1 MDRREFFKYTGIAA
15 AGLMLSDIVIGAVQS
30 DKRRKDAGK
39 SSGYFT
45 LLQLASATDNI
56 GNSYVLQTR
65 KGSVIV
71 MDGGLKTDSRKLMK
85 VLKEKGSRVTAWFL
99 SHPHG
104 DHIGA
109 LNEILKNREEL
120 QIDTIY
126 HSRFPEDLIKREGG
140 GALVHEFYERL
151 AAHKDTVVEDI
162 QETGR
167 IIDID
172 GVKFMILGVTN
183 PEITV
188 NPYNN
193 SSMIIRVWDAAKSV
207 VFLGDAGKECG
218 DKVLAAYPELL
229 DCDYLQMAH
238 HGQSGCDE
246 HFYKSVSFRACLW
259 PTPSW
264 VWDPSLRPDLTFL
277 TTVDTRRWMDEKG
290 ITEHYVSCLVG
301 DCLIY

>member
-140 GALVHEFYERL
+140 SALVHEFYERL
-151 AAHKDTVVEDI
+151 AVLKDTVVEDI

-188 NPYNN
+188 NPYN
-193 SSMIIRVWDAAKSV
+193 
-207 VFLGDAGKECG
+207 
-218 DKVLAAYPELL
+218 
-229 DCDYLQMAH
+229 
-238 HGQSGCDE
+238 
-246 HFYKSVSFRACLW
+246 
-259 PTPSW
+259 
-264 VWDPSLRPDLTFL
+264 
-277 TTVDTRRWMDEKG
+277 
-290 ITEHYVSCLVG
+290 
-301 DCLIY
+301 